1 MPQPEFRSGRPGAT
15 DDSAPA
21 QSDSAP
27 AQSDSAAAQS
37 ESAPAQSES
46 ARAAVEH
53 CRVWLNWAAEQIDAS
68 LASDNVASGQLLAAL
83 AGLLGR
89 SQRSDTAPAPANDAV
104 SGKMSAV
111 IVAVQSHDRVMQGLT
126 HVAQSLRA
134 LHWQLGKVQ
143 RAEFADSEESWR
155 MLRENQFHA
164 FSMAEEREL
173 FARLVACEHEST
185 LEIAANRADSAELF
199 TTLHG
204 INEP

>member
-1 MPQPEFRSGRPGAT
+1 MAQSEFQSGRSGAT
-15 DDSAPA
+15 DGST
-21 QSDSAP
+21 
-27 AQSDSAAAQS
+27 
-37 ESAPAQSES
+37 PAQSES

-68 LASDNVASGQLLAAL
+68 LASDNMASGQLLVSLAAL
-83 AGLLGR
+83 LGS
-89 SQRSDTAPAPANDAV
+89 SQRSQTAPAPANDDV
-104 SGKMSAV
+104 GGKMSAV

-173 FARLVACEHEST
+173 FARLVAGEHQST
-185 LEIAANRADSAELF
+185 LDIAANRADSPELF
-199 TTLHG
+199 TTAPGLH
-204 INEP
+204 EP